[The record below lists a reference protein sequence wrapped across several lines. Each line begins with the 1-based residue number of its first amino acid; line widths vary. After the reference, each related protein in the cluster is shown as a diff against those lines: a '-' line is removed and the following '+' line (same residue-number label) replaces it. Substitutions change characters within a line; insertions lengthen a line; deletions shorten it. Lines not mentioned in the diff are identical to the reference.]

1 VVPETRNQLLGNP
14 ALRGKPVFSETIPV
28 IDLGSYF
35 DGTEDDKRAVGRAV
49 DAACRSLGFLVVSG
63 HRVAPALIADIRA
76 VSFAYFDLPTAE
88 KLALRMPA
96 DRYRGYTPML
106 ADNLAASLGE
116 QSPPDLREAF
126 SIGPVDTPR
135 DAYHTARQAGTFF
148 ADNVWPACPPGM
160 RDVYTRYYQAMEG
173 LASSLMRVFALGLD
187 LPEHFF
193 DDKVNRHISNFSVL
207 HYPVQTQL
215 PRPGQIRAGAHTD
228 YGSLTILSKDAAP
241 GGLQVQSAGGG
252 WIDVPDVP
260 DTFVVN
266 LGDLM
271 QDWTGGRWRSTLHRV
286 INPPPQADPVT
297 RRMSMA
303 FFHQPNY
310 DTVIDTLPNC
320 GAPDGAAMSGTVT
333 SGEHVLMKI
342 ARHRKEDLRQRA
354 QAEV

>member
-1 VVPETRNQLLGNP
+1 M
-14 ALRGKPVFSETIPV
+14 FSETVPV

-76 VSFAYFDLPTAE
+76 VSFPYFDLPTAE

-126 SIGPVDTPR
+126 SIGPVDMPR
-135 DAYHTARQAGTFF
+135 DPYHTARQAGTFF
-148 ADNVWPACPPGM
+148 ANNVWPARPSGM

-207 HYPVQTQL
+207 HYPCSPAAQAGTDPCRRSHSITAALRPIEGCRSGGAAGAVGRRRL
-215 PRPGQIRAGAHTD
+215 DRRPRRAGHVCRD
-228 YGSLTILSKDAAP
+228 
-241 GGLQVQSAGGG
+241 
-252 WIDVPDVP
+252 
-260 DTFVVN
+260 

-286 INPPPQADPVT
+286 VNPPPHAGSVT

-320 GAPDGAAMSGTVT
+320 GAPDGAAMS
-333 SGEHVLMKI
+333 
-342 ARHRKEDLRQRA
+342 ARSPRA
-354 QAEV
+354 STC